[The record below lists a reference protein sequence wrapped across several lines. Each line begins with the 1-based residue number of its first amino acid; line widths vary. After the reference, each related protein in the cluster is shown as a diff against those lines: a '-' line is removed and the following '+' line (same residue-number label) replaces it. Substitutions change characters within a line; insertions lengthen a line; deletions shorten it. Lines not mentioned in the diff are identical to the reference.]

1 MADTDDPGGGDER
14 PSGEIPFNPDEMR
27 KPPPWAVLDA
37 KKEQKQWPD
46 LDEIKQ
52 ANDKRWL
59 IVYGWVLVALTIVFA
74 VVFLGA
80 FVVWAWHYLTC
91 WTWLEE
97 HQLGKIQSIL
107 FSGGM
112 GAVVTS
118 IVRTQMG
125 KA

>member
-1 MADTDDPGGGDER
+1 M
-14 PSGEIPFNPDEMR
+14 
-27 KPPPWAVLDA
+27 LDA
-37 KKEQKQWPD
+37 KEEQKQWPD

-97 HQLGKIQSIL
+97 HQLSKIQSIL

-125 KA
+125 KT